1 MVVVIA
7 NLFKV
12 EQGKA
17 LWEKKPPELAES
29 VFSFV
34 YKGRKTEEKLKL
46 KDRSNNKCGKSVVLG
61 NAMCI
66 CFVRTG
72 VKNL

>member
-17 LWEKKPPELAES
+17 LSEKTPEVAES

-34 YKGRKTEEKLKL
+34 YKGRKTEEKLK
-46 KDRSNNKCGKSVVLG
+46 
-61 NAMCI
+61 
-66 CFVRTG
+66 
-72 VKNL
+72 